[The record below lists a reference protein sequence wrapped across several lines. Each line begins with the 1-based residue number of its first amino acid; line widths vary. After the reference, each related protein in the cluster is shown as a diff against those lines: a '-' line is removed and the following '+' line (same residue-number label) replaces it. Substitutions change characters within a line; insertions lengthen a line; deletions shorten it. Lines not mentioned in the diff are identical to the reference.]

1 MIEIW
6 FVQDYLSGN
15 VLENKH
21 YSEKAEAVE
30 ARNRLGYGL
39 VKSHRLQNG
48 GVIPQRDG
56 NDLVAFRATPG
67 ERVKVAPKNLL
78 K

>member
-6 FVQDYLSGN
+6 FVEDYLSGK
-15 VLENKH
+15 VLEDKH

-39 VKSHRLQNG
+39 VKSYQLRDG
-48 GVIPQRDG
+48 GVIKVDG
-56 NDLVAFRATPG
+56 TRRIAYI
-67 ERVKVAPKNLL
+67 
-78 K
+78 

>member
-6 FVQDYLSGN
+6 WVEDYLSGK

-21 YSEKAEAVE
+21 YSDKAEAVK

-39 VKSHRLQNG
+39 VKSYK
-48 GVIPQRDG
+48 I
-56 NDLVAFRATPG
+56 
-67 ERVKVAPKNLL
+67 E
-78 K
+78 

>member
-6 FVQDYLSGN
+6 FVEDYLSGK

-21 YSEKAEAVE
+21 YSNKAEAVK

-39 VKSHRLQNG
+39 VKRYQLADG
-48 GVIPQRDG
+48 GVVPKRDG

-67 ERVKVAPKNLL
+67 EKVVIK
-78 K
+78 